1 MFMAIIKVDN
11 LVKKF
16 GSLTAVDGISFEVNE
31 DGLQKEN
38 T

>member
-1 MFMAIIKVDN
+1 MAIIKADN
-11 LVKKF
+11 LGKKI
-16 GSLTAVDGISFEVNE
+16 GSPTAVDGISIEVNE